1 MTKKK
6 TAANKIVIPYTPRP
20 LQKEFHLN
28 ARRWNVAVCHRR
40 FGKTVM
46 AVKLNAQVKEIQKDL
61 DNIEKRDTYVET
73 VKLRAEVDQLRSQVS
88 ALWDYTNKLRDKFN
102 GH

>member
-1 MTKKK
+1 MELITSHWHQ
-6 TAANKIVIPYTPRP
+6 IVFIIG
-20 LQKEFHLN
+20 LI
-28 ARRWNVAVCHRR
+28 VV
-40 FGKTVM
+40 
-46 AVKLNAQVKEIQKDL
+46 AVKLSAQVKEIQKDL

-73 VKLRAEVDQLRSQVS
+73 VKLRAEVDQIQSQVG

>member
-1 MTKKK
+1 MELIT
-6 TAANKIVIPYTPRP
+6 THWHQIVFIIG
-20 LQKEFHLN
+20 LI
-28 ARRWNVAVCHRR
+28 VV
-40 FGKTVM
+40 

-61 DNIEKRDTYVET
+61 DSIEKRDTYVET
-73 VKLRAEVDQLRSQVS
+73 VKLRAQVDQLRSQIS

>member
-1 MTKKK
+1 MELITSHWHQ
-6 TAANKIVIPYTPRP
+6 IVFIIS
-20 LQKEFHLN
+20 LI
-28 ARRWNVAVCHRR
+28 VV
-40 FGKTVM
+40 
-46 AVKLNAQVKEIQKDL
+46 AVKLSSHVKEIQNDL
-61 DNIEKRDTYVET
+61 DNIEKHDTYVET

>member
-1 MTKKK
+1 MEIIKSHWHQ
-6 TAANKIVIPYTPRP
+6 IVFIIG
-20 LQKEFHLN
+20 LI
-28 ARRWNVAVCHRR
+28 VV
-40 FGKTVM
+40 

-73 VKLRAEVDQLRSQVS
+73 VKLRAEVDQQKSQVS
-88 ALWDYTNKLRDKFN
+88 ALWDYTNKLREKFN

>member
-1 MTKKK
+1 MELITSHWHQ
-6 TAANKIVIPYTPRP
+6 IVFIIG
-20 LQKEFHLN
+20 LI
-28 ARRWNVAVCHRR
+28 VV
-40 FGKTVM
+40 

-61 DNIEKRDTYVET
+61 DSIEKRDTYVET
-73 VKLRAEVDQLRSQVS
+73 VKLRAEVDQLRGQVS

>member
-1 MTKKK
+1 MEIIKSHWHQ
-6 TAANKIVIPYTPRP
+6 IVFIIG
-20 LQKEFHLN
+20 LI
-28 ARRWNVAVCHRR
+28 VV
-40 FGKTVM
+40 

>member
-1 MTKKK
+1 MELITSHWHQ
-6 TAANKIVIPYTPRP
+6 IVFIIG
-20 LQKEFHLN
+20 LI
-28 ARRWNVAVCHRR
+28 VV
-40 FGKTVM
+40 

-73 VKLRAEVDQLRSQVS
+73 VKLRAEVDQQKSQVA

>member
-1 MTKKK
+1 MELIT
-6 TAANKIVIPYTPRP
+6 THWHQIVFIIG
-20 LQKEFHLN
+20 LI
-28 ARRWNVAVCHRR
+28 VV
-40 FGKTVM
+40 

-61 DNIEKRDTYVET
+61 DNIQKRDTYVET
-73 VKLRAEVDQLRSQVS
+73 VKLRAEVDQQKSQVS

>member
-1 MTKKK
+1 MEIIKSHWHQ
-6 TAANKIVIPYTPRP
+6 IVFIIG
-20 LQKEFHLN
+20 LI
-28 ARRWNVAVCHRR
+28 VV
-40 FGKTVM
+40 
-46 AVKLNAQVKEIQKDL
+46 AVKLNSQVKEIQKDL

-73 VKLRAEVDQLRSQVS
+73 VKLRAEVDQQKSQVS

>member
-1 MTKKK
+1 MELIT
-6 TAANKIVIPYTPRP
+6 THWHQIVCIIG
-20 LQKEFHLN
+20 LI
-28 ARRWNVAVCHRR
+28 VV
-40 FGKTVM
+40 

-61 DNIEKRDTYVET
+61 DSIEKRDTYVET
-73 VKLRAEVDQLRSQVS
+73 VKLRAEVDQLRSQVG

>member
-1 MTKKK
+1 MELITSHWHQ
-6 TAANKIVIPYTPRP
+6 IVFIIG
-20 LQKEFHLN
+20 LI
-28 ARRWNVAVCHRR
+28 VV
-40 FGKTVM
+40 

-61 DNIEKRDTYVET
+61 DSIEKCDTYVET
-73 VKLRAEVDQLRSQVS
+73 VKLRTEVDQLRSQVG

>member
-1 MTKKK
+1 MEIIKSHWHQ
-6 TAANKIVIPYTPRP
+6 IVFIIG
-20 LQKEFHLN
+20 LI
-28 ARRWNVAVCHRR
+28 VV
-40 FGKTVM
+40 

-61 DNIEKRDTYVET
+61 DSIEKRDTYVET
-73 VKLRAEVDQLRSQVS
+73 VKLRAEVDQLRSQVG